1 MVALSLQKI
10 QQRMHELKGW
20 GLEGGGLE
28 KEWVFEDFRTARTF
42 VGKVADCAE
51 QQNHHPTIFWE
62 YTKVRLILTTH
73 DERGITD
80 KDFLLAGAI
89 DKL

>member
-10 QQRMHELKGW
+10 QQRMQDIKGW

-28 KEWVFEDFRTARTF
+28 KEWMFDDFNTARTF
-42 VGKVADCAE
+42 VMKVADLASA
-51 QQNHHPTIFWE
+51 QNHHPTIFWD
-62 YTKVRLILTTH
+62 YNKVRLILTTH
-73 DERGITD
+73 DERGITE
-80 KDFLLAGAI
+80 KDIQLAGMI

>member
-10 QQRMHELKGW
+10 QQKMQDIKGW

-28 KEWVFEDFRTARTF
+28 KEWVFEDFSTARTF
-42 VGKVADCAE
+42 VDKVAGLAQE
-51 QQNHHPTIFWE
+51 QNHHPTIFWE
-62 YTKVRLILTTH
+62 YNKVRLILTTH

-80 KDFLLAGAI
+80 KDFLMAGAI